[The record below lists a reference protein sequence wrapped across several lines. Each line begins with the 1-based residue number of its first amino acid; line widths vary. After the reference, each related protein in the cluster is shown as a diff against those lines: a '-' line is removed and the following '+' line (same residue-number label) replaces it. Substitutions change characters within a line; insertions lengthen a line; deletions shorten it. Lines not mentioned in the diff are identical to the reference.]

1 MEYLLKELLS
11 IIIVIFCPLSRGDFL
26 SSTSP
31 IINVVRNISPLS
43 VI

>member
-11 IIIVIFCPLSRGDFL
+11 IIVVIFCPLSRGDFL

-43 VI
+43 II